1 MQEYYKEKIPQMIF
15 KQMDARSLQFEDGI
29 YDAVVDKAC
38 FDATLCGDNSGPNS
52 EAMLNEIHRVLSPN
66 GVYICITYGVPENR
80 LGYFNKKEYD
90 WTVFTQKVAK
100 PTISTSYVI
109 TEGNKDDNKNYHFV
123 YIMRK
128 QPKKEWS
135 V

>member
-1 MQEYYKEKIPQMIF
+1 MQEYYKEKIPQMIY
-15 KQMDARSLQFEDGI
+15 KPMDSRSLAFEDAMF
-29 YDAVVDKAC
+29 DAVIDKAC
-38 FDATLCGDNSGPNS
+38 FDATLCGDNSGPSS
-52 EAMLNEIHRVLSPN
+52 EQMLSEIYRVLSPN

-80 LGYFNKKEYD
+80 LGYFNKKEFE

-109 TEGNKDDNKNYHFV
+109 TEGNKDDNKNFHFV

-128 QPKKEWS
+128 
-135 V
+135 